1 MLQKAIKFSSL
12 STDYIIINIK
22 VTQAK
27 IEPCVERYFIVFE
40 WRMFQTRKR
49 TIKVLLNIF
58 DVQFAN
64 KIIVHAVCS

>member
-1 MLQKAIKFSSL
+1 MDTMLQKAIKFSSL

-40 WRMFQTRKR
+40 
-49 TIKVLLNIF
+49 
-58 DVQFAN
+58 
-64 KIIVHAVCS
+64 